1 MPRPASVTVSAILV
15 VLGSLFTLVLAAAM
29 FWLPT
34 SGGAG
39 IEHERAFAIGL
50 GVVYLVAAAT
60 GLATS
65 VGLFRLRRWA
75 RVLLLAFA
83 GVLVLFCSF
92 AVLLVALVPMPEVAA
107 PDVPMPPNF
116 RAIAITV
123 FAIPGA
129 IGTWWLV
136 LFTRP
141 RITDAFG
148 GEAVA
153 DPSAPPTIV
162 LLIGWLTVIGGVASL
177 AIAWTESPWFFL
189 GIFLEGWGA
198 KASYLAF
205 ALFQLYVGRGLL
217 RLEERSRVLAIW
229 FFIVGSLNGVVALLS
244 PGMRA
249 RILEFSRE
257 ADPAAADTFPVD
269 SESFL
274 WWILA
279 LSLVVVVAQTWLLV
293 RARPAFHRD

>member
-1 MPRPASVTVSAILV
+1 MQRPASVTASAILV
-15 VLGSLFTLVLAAAM
+15 VLGSLMTLALAAAM

-34 SGGAG
+34 SGSAG
-39 IEHERAFAIGL
+39 VEHERSFAIGL
-50 GVVYLVAAAT
+50 GVFYLAGALT

-83 GVLVLFCSF
+83 GVLVLFCAF
-92 AVLLVALVPMPEVAA
+92 AALVVALIPLPEVAG
-107 PDVPMPPNF
+107 PDLPLPPNL
-116 RAIAITV
+116 RAITV
-123 FAIPGA
+123 MVFAVPAA
-129 IGTWWLV
+129 IATWWLV

-141 RITDAFG
+141 RIVDAFG

-153 DPSAPPTIV
+153 DPSAPPTII

-177 AIAWTESPWFFL
+177 GLVWTGSPWYFL
-189 GIFLEGWGA
+189 GLFIDGWGA
-198 KASYLAF
+198 RACYLAF

-229 FFIVGSLNGVVALLS
+229 FYIVSSLNGVALLLS

-249 RILEFSRE
+249 RLLAFSRE
-257 ADPAAADTFPVD
+257 VDPAAADALPFDT
-269 SESFL
+269 ESFL
-274 WWILA
+274 WWVMA
-279 LSLVVVVAQTWLLV
+279 VTLVVVVAQTWLLV

>member
-1 MPRPASVTVSAILV
+1 MHRPVSVTVSAILV
-15 VLGSLFTLVLAAAM
+15 VLGSLFTLMLAAAM

-34 SGGAG
+34 GGSAG

-50 GVVYLVAAAT
+50 GVVYVVAAVT

-107 PDVPMPPNF
+107 PDVPMPPNL
-116 RAIAITV
+116 RAITITV
-123 FAIPGA
+123 FAIPGV

-162 LLIGWLTVIGGVASL
+162 LLIGWITVIGGVATVAL
-177 AIAWTESPWFFL
+177 AWTESPWFFL

-198 KASYLAF
+198 KACYLAF

-229 FFIVGSLNGVVALLS
+229 FFIVSSLNGVALLLS

-249 RILEFSRE
+249 RLLSISEE
-257 ADPAAADTFPVD
+257 IDPAAADAMPFD
-269 SESFL
+269 SELLL
-274 WWILA
+274 WWVMA
-279 LSLVVVVAQTWLLV
+279 VTLVVVVAQTWLLV